1 MPRTVNFGGPIL
13 GTSTYVNGVQTD
25 RDVKFTLPTLTN
37 VTAEIQAMG
46 KHEVPLRGYFEASE
60 YKGYFNRFDRTAA
73 QAFSPEVNTIEHRW
87 VQDEID
93 ANGNEHEV
101 GYKAIIK
108 GKSKTGFPAADI
120 ETSTVPEIEFTMSA
134 QSMYI
139 YRDGQELLAFDRFSQ
154 TYRVNGKDHY
164 RSIDNML

>member
-13 GTSTYVNGVQTD
+13 GTSNYVNGVQTD

-46 KHEVPLRGYFEASE
+46 KHDVPLRGYFEATE
-60 YKGYFNRFDRTAA
+60 YKGYFNRFDKVAA
-73 QAFSPEVNTIEHRW
+73 SAFSPDGTEIRHNW

-101 GYKAIIK
+101 GYRAIIK

-120 ETSTVPEIEFTMSA
+120 ETSTVPEIEFTMSVH
-134 QSMYI
+134 SMYL
-139 YRDGQELLAFDRFSQ
+139 YRDGVELLAFDRFSQ
-154 TYRVNGKDHY
+154 TYRVNGVDKY
-164 RSIDNML
+164 RSIESML

>member
-13 GTSTYVNGVQTD
+13 GTSNYVNGIQTD

-37 VTAEIQAMG
+37 VTAEILAMG
-46 KHEVPLRGYFEASE
+46 KHDVPLRGYFESAE
-60 YKGYFNRFDRTAA
+60 YKGYFNRIDRAA
-73 QAFSPEVNTIEHRW
+73 ASAFSPNINTIEHRW

-101 GYKAIIK
+101 GFKAIIK

-120 ETSTVPEIEFTMSA
+120 ETSTVPEIEYTMSVH
-134 QSMYI
+134 SMYL
-139 YRDGQELLAFDRFSQ
+139 YRDGEELLAFDRFTQ
-154 TYRVNGKDHY
+154 TYRVNGADMY
-164 RSIDNML
+164 RSIESML